1 MSQVLFYSVTAAQ
14 YAAITTKD
22 PNALYFLTD
31 ANRLYKGD
39 VPFSHPVEV
48 VSDFPANG
56 EVGTLYVKS
65 GTYEARVRNGAS
77 WATVSLPVTGT
88 VGSSPSD
95 NEIATAKAVKEYV
108 DNQIINVNTGLSGA
122 ITDVS
127 YVPSSKSLSV
137 KTGSASPVV
146 TALSGLFDDV
156 SYDGATGVLT
166 FATNGGTPKTVN
178 LPVENFLSAASFD
191 DSTSILTLTLTNGS
205 TVTVSLA
212 DLIDVYTGG
221 SSPTAEVSVSGGV
234 VTANAKV
241 SADSGNLLSAK
252 ADGLY
257 AGLQWQTI
265 VQ

>member
-1 MSQVLFYSVTAAQ
+1 MAQVLFYAVSAAQ

-22 PNALYFLTD
+22 PSALYFLTD
-31 ANRLYKGD
+31 TNRLYKGD

-56 EVGTLYVKS
+56 EVGTLYVKTGS
-65 GTYEARVRNGAS
+65 YEARVRNGAS

-88 VGSSPSD
+88 VGVTPTDS
-95 NEIATAKAVKEYV
+95 EIATAKAVKDYV
-108 DNQIINVNTGLSGA
+108 DTQIVNVNTGLSGA

-127 YVPSSKSLSV
+127 YVPASKSLSV
-137 KTGSASPVV
+137 KTGSGSPVV

-156 SYDGATGVLT
+156 SYDGTTGVLT

-191 DSTSILTLTLTNGS
+191 DATHILTLTLTNGS

-221 SSPTAEVSVSGGV
+221 DTSTAAVTVTGGT
-234 VTANAKV
+234 VTASAKV

-252 ADGLY
+252 SDGLY
-257 AGLQWQTI
+257 ASIQWQTI
-265 VQ
+265 AQ